1 MEVFKIENLTFKY
14 PLSERAALN
23 DISFT
28 VNQGEFITVCGKSG
42 SGKSTLLRQ
51 FAPAHTPNGERSGN
65 VYFLGNDVY
74 KTDLRSQCQGIGFV
88 TQNPDNQLVTDKVW
102 HELSFGLESL
112 GMSTPEI
119 RAKVSEMASFF
130 GIQTW
135 FHKNVNE
142 LSGGQKQLL
151 NLASVMVMRPEVL
164 ILDEPLSQ
172 LDPIGAQDFMN
183 MLGKLNNELGLTVI
197 MTEHSLGGA
206 FELSDRVMVLD
217 KGGIIADDTPKQVG
231 KILFGHDMFC
241 AMPSPMRMYALMDGS
256 NEYPV
261 TVREGREFLSKT
273 ECVPKP
279 IKKAAVTEHRE
290 TPAVELRHVYFR
302 YEKKLDDILK
312 DFNMKA
318 YAGEIYALVGGNGA
332 GKTTAL
338 NIIGGLIKP
347 YRGNVLVNGKKTDL
361 NCGCIGIMPQD
372 PKLMF
377 VKKTAAA
384 DLYDICGNEKAV
396 ADAAEICGLTDILER
411 HPYDLSGGEQQKL
424 ALAKLLL
431 LNPEILLLDEPTK
444 GMDAHFKT
452 EFASILTGLK
462 KSGTAIIMVSHDV
475 EFCAEYAD
483 RCAFVFDGSITSE
496 GTAHEFFADKYFY
509 TTDVN
514 RMSRGIVEGAV
525 TENDILTAFGKDVL
539 KKEFEEIKFHLP
551 SEEKQKTKHGIKIKT
566 VLGIIFALIF
576 LAVLFLTRG
585 GYEEAWKTNLSQLI
599 TIALAGLSLACL
611 IPKKLFA
618 KLSVIPDVKR
628 KTSVKSMIVSAAV
641 IAVIVPI
648 TIYIG
653 FRFFDNRKYYFI
665 SMLIIL
671 EAILP
676 PLLSLEKRRI
686 SARELVLISV
696 ICAAAV
702 AGRSA
707 FYMLPQFKPMAAI
720 VIIAG
725 VSLGGETGFLIGV
738 ISAFVSNMFFG
749 QGAWTVWQM
758 FAFGLVGFFSGVIF
772 RALPV
777 TRASL
782 CLYGFAAVTALYGI
796 IMNISSVVL
805 YQSEPNL
812 SMFIASEAMGLPFDL
827 IHAAA
832 TVFFLYFAAPP
843 VLEKLERVKTKY
855 GMDK

>member
-14 PLSERAALN
+14 PVSEYAALN

-28 VNQGEFITVCGKSG
+28 VNQGEFVTVCGKSG

-51 FAPAHTPNGERSGN
+51 LAPSYAPNGEKSGS
-65 VYFLGNDVY
+65 VYFLGHDVY
-74 KTDLRSQCQGIGFV
+74 KISLREQCRGIGFV
-88 TQNPDNQLVTDKVW
+88 TQSPDNQLVTDKVW
-102 HELSFGLESL
+102 HEMAFGLESL

-119 RAKVSEMASFF
+119 RARVSEMASFF

-172 LDPIGAQDFMN
+172 LDPIGAQDFMS
-183 MLGKLNNELGLTVI
+183 MIRKLNNELGLTVI
-197 MTEHSLGGA
+197 MTEHSLGKA
-206 FELSDRVMVLD
+206 FELSDRVIALD
-217 KGGIIADDTPKQVG
+217 NGRIIADSTPKNAG
-231 KILFGHDMFC
+231 KMLLGHDMFC
-241 AMPSPMRMYALMDGS
+241 AMPSPVRLYALMGG
-256 NEYPV
+256 NGEYPV

-273 ECVPKP
+273 ERIHEQ
-279 IKKAAVTEHRE
+279 IKKTAVPERKG

-302 YEKKLDDILK
+302 YDKKLDDVLC
-312 DFNMKA
+312 DFSMKA
-318 YAGEIYALVGGNGA
+318 YSGEIYAIVGGNGA

-338 NIIGGLIKP
+338 NIMSGLVRP
-347 YRGNVLVNGKKTDL
+347 YRGNVLIHGNKLDL
-361 NCGCIGIMPQD
+361 HSGCIAVMPQD

-384 DLYDICGNEKAV
+384 DLYDVCNSEKAV
-396 ADAAEICGLTDILER
+396 QDVAKICGLTEVLER

-431 LNPEILLLDEPTK
+431 LNPGILLLDEPTK

-452 EFASILTGLK
+452 EFAAIMTGLK
-462 KSGTAIIMVSHDV
+462 KSGTAVIMVSHDV

-509 TTDVN
+509 TTDAN
-514 RMSRGIVEGAV
+514 RMSRGIIDGAV
-525 TENDILTAFGKDVL
+525 TENDILTAFGKEAPQ
-539 KKEFEEIKFHLP
+539 KEFKEIKFDLP
-551 SEEKQKTKHGIKIKT
+551 PEEKEEVKRGIKIKT
-566 VLGIIFALIF
+566 ALGIVFALIF
-576 LAVLFLTRG
+576 FAVLFLTRG
-585 GYEEAWKTNLSQLI
+585 GYEEVWKTNLSQLAS
-599 TIALAGLSLACL
+599 IALAGVSLSCL
-611 IPKKLFA
+611 LPKKLFE
-618 KLSVIPDVKR
+618 KLAVMPEEKR
-628 KTSVKSMIVSAAV
+628 KISVKNMVVSVLVTAV
-641 IAVIVPI
+641 AVPI

-653 FRFFDNRKYYFI
+653 FRFFNNRKYYFI

-671 EAILP
+671 EAMLP
-676 PLLSLEKRRI
+676 PLLSLEKKRI

-696 ICAAAV
+696 LCAVAV
-702 AGRSA
+702 AGRGA
-707 FYMLPQFKPMAAI
+707 FYMLPQFKPMAAVI
-720 VIIAG
+720 IIAG

-738 ISAFVSNMFFG
+738 VSAFVSNMFFG

-758 FAFGLVGFFSGVIF
+758 FAFGLVGFFAGVIF
-772 RALPV
+772 RILPS
-777 TRASL
+777 TRAAL
-782 CLYGFAAVTALYGI
+782 CAYGFTAVMVLYGF
-796 IMNISSVVL
+796 IMNASSVVL
-805 YQSEPNL
+805 YQSEPTPG
-812 SMFIASEAMGLPFDL
+812 MFIASEAMGLPFDL

-832 TVFFLYFAAPP
+832 TVFFLYFAASP
-843 VLEKLERVKTKY
+843 VLEKLERVKMKY
-855 GMDK
+855 GLGK